1 MARGNKNAI
10 SPYHRLLT
18 IAKDFAYET
27 KFRETITMFGGM
39 KKDLNYTW
47 DQIYERMMA
56 AEQLGYEVLI
66 KPDSNVN
73 CFRIVYRKKVIEIP
87 YELQ

>member
-1 MARGNKNAI
+1 
-10 SPYHRLLT
+10 
-18 IAKDFAYET
+18 
-27 KFRETITMFGGM
+27 M

-73 CFRIVYRKKVIEIP
+73 CFRIVYRKKVIEIS